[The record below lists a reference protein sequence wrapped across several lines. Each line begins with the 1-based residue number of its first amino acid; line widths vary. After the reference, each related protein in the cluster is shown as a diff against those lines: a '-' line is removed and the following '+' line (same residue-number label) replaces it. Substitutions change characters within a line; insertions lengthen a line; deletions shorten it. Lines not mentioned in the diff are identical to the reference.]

1 MGGLSTETDYQVKP
15 VGLEVRICCLC
26 WKQVRV
32 EQWGS
37 VGMGQASTWNGMKWY
52 DVNCT
57 SYTHAANTLEPEPEP
72 ESHVE
77 VVQPRPID

>member
-1 MGGLSTETDYQVKP
+1 
-15 VGLEVRICCLC
+15 
-26 WKQVRV
+26 
-32 EQWGS
+32 
-37 VGMGQASTWNGMKWY
+37 MGQASTWNGMKWY

-57 SYTHAANTLEPEPEP
+57 SYTNATNTLEPEPEPEP